1 MTNPKLYSNR
11 ISTSGGLNDPRM
23 GVCST
28 DQTCLTCGE
37 SKECQGHFGVIKLP
51 EPIYHYGFMK
61 FVEKVLKCI
70 CYNCGKLRKPLK
82 DGALV

>member
-1 MTNPKLYSNR
+1 M
-11 ISTSGGLNDPRM
+11 
-23 GVCST
+23 
-28 DQTCLTCGE
+28 
-37 SKECQGHFGVIKLP
+37 IKLP

-82 DGALV
+82 DGGLDPRFVRIIKELTGRKRLVELSKLLVNVT